1 MVSSL
6 RFPNG
11 FFLEVSLLKDAE
23 TELRKIEPEL
33 SRADADWA
41 ELMQET
47 FFEVSELELSWG
59 WRMLKLSWNWAEEH
73 WNGG

>member
-33 SRADADWA
+33 SRADAGN
-41 ELMQET
+41 L
-47 FFEVSELELSWG
+47 L
-59 WRMLKLSWNWAEEH
+59 
-73 WNGG
+73 